1 MFNCSLE
8 GEYAKNGERQYL
20 QIVYLKYFR
29 TDKRQKSTSLVCA
42 IFKDEKKSPP
52 LDTSVKALNNIHKE
66 ELK

>member
-8 GEYAKNGERQYL
+8 GEYAKNGERQY
-20 QIVYLKYFR
+20 YLKYFR

-52 LDTSVKALNNIHKE
+52 LDISVKALNNIHKE